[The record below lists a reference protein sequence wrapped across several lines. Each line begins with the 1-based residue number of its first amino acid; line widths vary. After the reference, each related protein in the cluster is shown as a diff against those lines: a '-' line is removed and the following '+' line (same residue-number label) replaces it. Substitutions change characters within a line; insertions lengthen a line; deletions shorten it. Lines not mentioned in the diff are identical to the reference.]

1 MTEEAGSL
9 CAESGADYCPARA
22 TIAAV
27 RAGARGVN
35 VWTVNDTDCMRR
47 LTEDGVTGIVT
58 DFPDR
63 LRNVIEGAGE
73 PL

>member
-1 MTEEAGSL
+1 
-9 CAESGADYCPARA
+9 
-22 TIAAV
+22 
-27 RAGARGVN
+27 VN